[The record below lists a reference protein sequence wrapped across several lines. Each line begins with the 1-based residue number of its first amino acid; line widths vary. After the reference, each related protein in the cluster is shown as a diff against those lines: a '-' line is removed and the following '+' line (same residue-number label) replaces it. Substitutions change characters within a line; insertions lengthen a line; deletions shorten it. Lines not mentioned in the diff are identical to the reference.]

1 MQIRIKAGGPT
12 SVISAADAK
21 KMGLKIT
28 APPPVKPEKK
38 IPGSKEEKK
47 TNKENAD
54 KPGDKKTVAGTKLKA
69 AG

>member
-28 APPPVKPEKK
+28 APPPAKPEKK
-38 IPGSKEEKK
+38 VPGAKEEKK
-47 TNKENAD
+47 VGKENQV
-54 KPGDKKTVAGTKLKA
+54 GDKKPVAATKLKA